1 MNEPKPT
8 YQTQAHGHGQL
19 YAVKSPTR
27 GYFAP
32 GGAVWTSDNHSVADV
47 QAEQCERNEP
57 GQGWEVVLLG
67 RGGRMGPGEVKG

>member
-1 MNEPKPT
+1 MTQPKPT
-8 YQTQAHGHGQL
+8 YQTQAHATPQL
-19 YAVKSPTR
+19 YAVRSPMR

-32 GGAVWTSDNHSVADV
+32 DGAVWTSDNHSVALA

-57 GQGWEVVLLG
+57 GQGWAVVPLG